1 MQRLSFL
8 SGRADII
15 STKGE
20 TIMGRMSTARLAA
33 VIALAVLV
41 GAAGAARADHHAVK
55 VEKKE
60 GVGSYLADT
69 KGMTLYIF
77 KKDTPGKSAC
87 AGECVAKWPLYFRE
101 KVAAPAGTKAED
113 FGTITR
119 EDGKK
124 QTTYKGL
131 PLYYFAGDAKP
142 GDTNGQGVK
151 DVWLVAAP

>member
-1 MQRLSFL
+1 MFVPYH
-8 SGRADII
+8 G
-15 STKGE
+15 KE
-20 TIMGRMSTARLAA
+20 EPIMNTMRIARLAVA
-33 VIALAVLV
+33 TVMTCGVVMGLAGTV
-41 GAAGAARADHHAVK
+41 RADHHAVK

-87 AGECVAKWPLYFRE
+87 TAECVAKWPLYFRE
-101 KVAAPAGTKAED
+101 KVAASAGTKADD

-124 QTTYKGL
+124 QTSYKGM
-131 PLYYFAGDAKP
+131 PLYYFTGDAKP

-151 DVWLVAAP
+151 EVWYVAAP